1 MNAPRIN
8 SVKPLEEKRLLV
20 TFSNGAQRVYDCQ
33 RILKLDRF
41 SLLKHE
47 AFFKAVA
54 VDRGGYGVSWNDEMD
69 LSEYELWE
77 NSVEIEQS
85 ESFARKE
92 SLRDI

>member
-41 SLLKHE
+41 NLLKHE
-47 AFFKAVA
+47 SFF
-54 VDRGGYGVSWNDEMD
+54 
-69 LSEYELWE
+69 
-77 NSVEIEQS
+77 
-85 ESFARKE
+85 
-92 SLRDI
+92 